1 MFSHIALDPSFF
13 DQKLFFW
20 DIWENGQSLSV
31 FPVKSN
37 RETIATVQ
45 KHCNPL
51 KDTWPK
57 YEDLPVLKLWGQS
70 DMSSDFINHSTNY
83 KSQLEIH

>member
-51 KDTWPK
+51 KDT
-57 YEDLPVLKLWGQS
+57 
-70 DMSSDFINHSTNY
+70 
-83 KSQLEIH
+83 